1 MNLTKSKI
9 DAFRYEGRRIEN
21 KKGQTRWTR
30 DVRWDDKVPGFGLR
44 ITPSNRKSFVL
55 SYRVHGTKRLMTLG
69 GYGTLT
75 LDQARDKAI
84 LAKGKVLDGQ
94 DPLEARRD
102 ARDAPTMVDL
112 ERDYLER
119 HAEKHKRPS
128 SLREDLSI
136 LKNHIRPAFGS
147 KPVEAVRRRE
157 IGRLHQNLKATPF
170 RANRVLSLLSKMFS
184 LAMQWDWRA
193 DNPCRGIQKFHEERR
208 ERWLKTDELRRLT
221 DALDRSTNQR
231 AADAVRLLIL
241 TGARKGEVLKAEW
254 EQIDFERGVWTK
266 PSAHT
271 KQKRTEHVPLSA
283 AALTLLQGMRERDP
297 AGRYLF
303 PGGKPGQ
310 PLQDIKRFWAQICR
324 QAELKNARIHD
335 LRHTFASHLV
345 SSGLSLELVGRLLGH
360 TQAATTMRYAHL
372 ADDPL
377 REAANRYGNI
387 VTGAKTA
394 EVLQLRQQQE

>member
-1 MNLTKSKI
+1 MNLTKLKI
-9 DAFRYEGRRIEN
+9 DAFRYEGRRIVT
-21 KKGQTRWTR
+21 KQGKVRWTR

-44 ITPSNRKSFVL
+44 ITPNGRKSFVL
-55 SYRVHGTKRLMTLG
+55 SYRINGTKRLMTLG
-69 GYGTLT
+69 DYGTLT
-75 LDQARDKAI
+75 LEQARDKAI

-94 DPLEARRD
+94 DPLEARQD
-102 ARDAPTMVDL
+102 TRDAPTMADL
-112 ERDYLER
+112 EQDYLER
-119 HAEKHKRPS
+119 HAEKHKRPDGVTDDRS
-128 SLREDLSI
+128 A
-136 LKNHIRPAFGS
+136 LKNIIRPALGS
-147 KPVEAVRRRE
+147 KRVGAVRRRDIE
-157 IGRLHQNLKATPF
+157 QLHQRLKATPV

-193 DNPCRGIQKFHEERR
+193 DNPCRGIQKFHEEKR

-221 DALDRSTNQR
+221 GALDKSTNRR
-231 AADAVRLLIL
+231 AADAVRMLIL

-283 AALTLLQGMRERDP
+283 AALTLLKGMRDRDP

-303 PGGKPGQ
+303 PGDKPGQ
-310 PLQDIKRFWAQICR
+310 PLQDIKRFWAQVCR
-324 QAELKNARIHD
+324 EAELESVRIHD

-377 REAANRYGNI
+377 REAANRFGNI
-387 VTGAKTA
+387 VTGDKTA
-394 EVLQLRQQQE
+394 EVVPLRRGQK